1 MGTMGP
7 PTPVLVAMLVCDTAI
22 QEGTSKKYTL
32 VGVFSE
38 INVQTFPAIHGTAWL
53 YAKLIGCEGEYST
66 KIDFVRVSDQ
76 RVLVSG
82 EGKLIA
88 RDRQASVECVSNL
101 PGLPLEIPGEYEFR
115 LWMNDRFISNV
126 RITARQV

>member
-1 MGTMGP
+1 MSTMGP
-7 PTPVLVAMLVCDTAI
+7 PTPVLVAMLVCDIAI

-38 INVQTFPAIHGTAWL
+38 INVQTFPAMHASSCL

-66 KIDFVRVSDQ
+66 RIDFVRVSDQ
-76 RVLVSG
+76 KVLVSG

-88 RDRQASVECVSNL
+88 RDRHASVECVSNL
-101 PGLPLEIPGEYEFR
+101 PGLPLEIPGS
-115 LWMNDRFISNV
+115 MSSGCG
-126 RITARQV
+126 